1 VNAFTSNDWQAES
14 AAAAEGVEAVQQAP
28 SRSQKLEVA
37 RDTLI
42 ALGMQLSFRVATF
55 LRHLNY

>member
-1 VNAFTSNDWQAES
+1 MNAVTSNDWQAES
-14 AAAAEGVEAVQQAP
+14 SVAP
-28 SRSQKLEVA
+28 SVESTHPAHTRSQKLEIV

-42 ALGMQLSFRVATF
+42 ALGMQISFRIAMF

>member
-1 VNAFTSNDWQAES
+1 MSAGTSNDWQVES
-14 AAAAEGVEAVQQAP
+14 GRAADLAVPGHLAP
-28 SRSQKLEVA
+28 SLNQKLEVV

-42 ALGMQLSFRVATF
+42 ALGMQLSFRVAMF

>member
-1 VNAFTSNDWQAES
+1 VSASATNEWQSESSGAAES
-14 AAAAEGVEAVQQAP
+14 VELIRPVP
-28 SRSQKLEVA
+28 SRSQKLEVV